1 MSKVVYFIRAGKD
14 GPVKVGW
21 SSDLKSRFRNIAQGL
36 PDIAVLEV
44 TIPGGR
50 KLEKRIHW
58 ALHQSHRRLEWFN
71 PTDEVRGL
79 IIIAKAHGRPAV
91 ERWLDLRESA
101 VEIRKPDFTETD
113 DFDADILWLIRF
125 AFKTAIERHGYE
137 KVCEAVGRSYDCVNG
152 YVNGRGI
159 PTVVTMF
166 GLAALDPGAVAP
178 AFARAGDVPE
188 WITNATYNDP
198 VRAA

>member
-14 GPVKVGW
+14 GPVKIGW
-21 SSDLKSRFRNIAQGL
+21 SSDLKARVRNISQGL
-36 PDIAVLEV
+36 PDAAVLEA

-50 KLEKRIHW
+50 KLEKRIHG
-58 ALHQSHRRLEWFN
+58 ALHQSRRRLEWFN

-91 ERWLDLRESA
+91 ERWLALRESM
-101 VEIRKPDFTETD
+101 VEVRRPDFTETD
-113 DFDADILWLIRF
+113 DFDADIRWLTRF
-125 AFKTAIERHGYE
+125 AFKTAVERHGYP
-137 KVCEAVGRSYDCVNG
+137 KVCEAVGLSYDCVNG
-152 YVNGRGI
+152 YINGRGSPNI
-159 PTVVTMF
+159 VAMF
-166 GLAALDPGAVAP
+166 GLVGLDPGAVAP
-178 AFARAGDVPE
+178 MFARAGDVPE